1 MVLII
6 CIIISTIVILRRKKL
21 RNNQIECESN
31 FCDIELEEVYDDT
44 YYEYNQNYYLTM
56 NYKLDN
62 YDIGVCDQINY
73 DKLNV
78 ATNQTLE

>member
-1 MVLII
+1 
-6 CIIISTIVILRRKKL
+6 LRRKKL